1 MANHLQGVIRGVRR
15 EGTVTIDS
23 PITIK
28 GQPPAKLKRLLLDLE
43 VAIEN
48 AEGSERRLSVPAIV
62 SPDQAGA
69 YFVGRAVLVAVIPQ
83 DQVEVLD
90 KDDPMEV
97 AQ

>member
-15 EGTVTIDS
+15 EGTVTIDAS
-23 PITIK
+23 VTIK
-28 GQPPAKLKRLLLDLE
+28 GQPPAKLRRLLLDLE
-43 VAIEN
+43 VAVEDTEG
-48 AEGSERRLSVPAIV
+48 AERYFSIPAIV